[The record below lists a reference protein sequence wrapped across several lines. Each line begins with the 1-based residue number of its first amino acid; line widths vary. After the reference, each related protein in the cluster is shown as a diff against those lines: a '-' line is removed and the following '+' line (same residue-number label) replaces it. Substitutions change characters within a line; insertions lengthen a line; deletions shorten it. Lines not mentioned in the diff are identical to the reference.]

1 MCMHMHMCMH
11 MCMCM
16 CMCMC
21 TQSFPA
27 LCSVETVSCQ
37 MTLVPKNEAFTACLR
52 TLYIAFRIRP
62 IKKYYKSKHLVHVPK
77 QTVGTTKVFNP

>member
-1 MCMHMHMCMH
+1 MY
-11 MCMCM
+11 
-16 CMCMC
+16 

-62 IKKYYKSKHLVHVPK
+62 IKKYYKSKL
-77 QTVGTTKVFNP
+77 T